1 MNSKREE
8 YYVSSPSLCFFI
20 YTAHFDT
27 KLKNAIEKH
36 SYKIEIGYKQILSF
50 HRKIIF

>member
-1 MNSKREE
+1 MNSKKEE

-27 KLKNAIEKH
+27 KLKNAIENK
-36 SYKIEIGYKQILSF
+36 YQKTFVQNRDRL
-50 HRKIIF
+50 